1 MPHLIIVLIRRDIA
15 ESEQALDPCAER
27 IRLPCNVVQN
37 YVQFNRWPS
46 TATWSNVSPLLVE
59 LVIIVIRVNEVSFE
73 ADGGGVLGKRP
84 SGRVTLCVQAQSLS
98 RVRAGDAIDPRGNNM
113 NILTFSEARAGF
125 KQALDTVCRDHEP
138 TIITRQRGEH
148 VVMISLEDYCSMQE
162 TLHLLG
168 TPANAD
174 RLRQSIAQFKSGK
187 TVVKELLSH
196 DAKEE
201 GEKQGRGSE

>member
-1 MPHLIIVLIRRDIA
+1 
-15 ESEQALDPCAER
+15 
-27 IRLPCNVVQN
+27 
-37 YVQFNRWPS
+37 
-46 TATWSNVSPLLVE
+46 
-59 LVIIVIRVNEVSFE
+59 
-73 ADGGGVLGKRP
+73 
-84 SGRVTLCVQAQSLS
+84 
-98 RVRAGDAIDPRGNNM
+98 M

-187 TVVKELLSH
+187 TVVKELLNR

-201 GEKQGRGSE
+201 GEKQGRGSK